1 MRPLGTVAATAVLL
15 AAAGTA
21 LSAQEVIVDIRV
33 HGNTVSSEE
42 EIVRAAG
49 LTAGAPFSEAALESA
64 AASLRG
70 LRRFERVE
78 IRKRFA
84 SIADPTRI
92 VVVIL
97 VDEGPVRI
105 VSDDG
110 PGGAARAVRRRA
122 ANLMFMPVVGAED
135 GYGLTYGLRVS
146 IREALGPSSLVSFP
160 LTWGGDKRAAVEV
173 RRDLPWRAAP
183 RLAGGALVQRRTHP
197 FVRDDLDRTRAWARA
212 DWQLARPLRVGT
224 SFAWQ
229 HLSLGGDRLDVRSAG
244 ADVVLDTRLDPLVPR
259 NAVFA
264 RASIERVGLAGRSPT
279 LTSLDVRGYI
289 GLIGQSVAVVRA
301 LREHAS
307 APLPRPL
314 QPMLGGDGS
323 LRGFRTGTAIGDTL
337 LAGSAEIRVPLTS
350 PLAAGRAGVRA
361 FADVG
366 TVYSHGGRLRDQRME
381 TGVGGGVWMGAAVFH
396 STLDV
401 ARGLGSGTRV
411 HVAAGFEF

>member
-229 HLSLGGDRLDVRSAG
+229 HLSLGGDRLDARSAG

-289 GLIGQSVAVVRA
+289 GLVGQSVAVVRA

-314 QPMLGGDGS
+314 QPMLGGEGS

>member
-1 MRPLGTVAATAVLL
+1 MRPIVAAAATAAVLAGAATAV
-15 AAAGTA
+15 
-21 LSAQEVIVDIRV
+21 SAQEILVEVRV
-33 HGNTVSSEE
+33 HGNTVTSED
-42 EIVRAAG
+42 EIVRVAG
-49 LTAGAPFSEAALESA
+49 LTVGAVFSDAMLDA
-64 AASLRG
+64 AAANLRG
-70 LRRFERVE
+70 LRRFERVDV
-78 IRKRFA
+78 RKRFA
-84 SIADPTRI
+84 SIADPTRL

-97 VDEGPVRI
+97 VDEGPVR
-105 VSDDG
+105 VVVDSG
-110 PGGAARAVRRRA
+110 PGRPARTVRRRA

-146 IREALGPSSLVSFP
+146 LREGLGPSSLVSFP

-229 HLSLGGDRLDVRSAG
+229 HLSLGGDRLDARSAG

-289 GLIGQSVAVVRA
+289 GLVGQSVAVVRA

-323 LRGFRTGTAIGDTL
+323 LRGFRTGAAIGDTL
-337 LAGSAEIRVPLTS
+337 IAGSAEIRVPLTS

-366 TVYSHGGRLRDQRME
+366 TVYAHGGRLRDRRME

-411 HVAAGFEF
+411 HFTAGFDF